1 MTTERWALVPVEAT
15 PEMYERGRDAVTARE
30 VSGPS
35 WSVAQHYEASGNST
49 AGIPADLLKCAGKM
63 PKGDCAEMVYA
74 AMIHESPG
82 AALLAEVLAARD
94 AYLSAVK
101 DGGMSSES
109 YKNRSDTHFALFA
122 ALDKITPWPHE
133 EADKLGSAAEGAS

>member
-15 PEMYERGRDAVTARE
+15 PEMYERGRDAITARE
-30 VSGPS
+30 VSSPN
-35 WSVAQHYEASGNST
+35 WSVAQHYDASGNST
-49 AGIPADLLKCAGKM
+49 AGIPIDLLECVGKM

-94 AYLSAVK
+94 ALNSDIREGEMIGDYSNRKSA
-101 DGGMSSES
+101 E
-109 YKNRSDTHFALFA
+109 RTALLA
-122 ALDKITPWPHE
+122 ALDK
-133 EADKLGSAAEGAS
+133 LGPAAEGET

>member
-15 PEMYERGRDAVTARE
+15 PEMYERGRDAITARE
-30 VSGPS
+30 VSSPN
-35 WSVAQHYEASGNST
+35 WSVAQHYDASGNST
-49 AGIPADLLKCAGKM
+49 AGIPIDLLECVGKM

-94 AYLSAVK
+94 AWYDSG
-101 DGGMSSES
+101 DGTDRES
-109 YKNRSDTHFALFA
+109 LAIVRVMT
-122 ALDKITPWPHE
+122 ALDKLGPA
-133 EADKLGSAAEGAS
+133 ADGAT